1 MRTKFKAWAEPYI
14 KEHPGIAL
22 TDEELGKLDGFC
34 LEIGSGKGDF
44 LVSMATKFPNI
55 KFVGVERNVTCAGF
69 SAKKIV
75 ESKLENIRFLWSD
88 VALVTP
94 KLKDKSVDTIFLN
107 FSDPWPKK
115 RHSKRRLT
123 SEHFLSN
130 YIRILKDDGKLV
142 FKTDNKDLFDYS
154 IELIESS
161 PFDIIERN
169 DNYMDED
176 EFDTPTEY
184 EMSFR
189 EKGQNIYRVVLNK
202 RL

>member
-1 MRTKFKAWAEPYI
+1 MRTKFKPWTEPYL
-14 KEHPGIAL
+14 KEHQEVQLPL
-22 TDEELGKLDGFC
+22 EELSKLDDYH
-34 LEIGSGKGDF
+34 LEIGSGKGQF
-44 LVSMATKFPNI
+44 LLEMSKKFPQET
-55 KFVGVERNVTCAGF
+55 FVGVERNMTCSGF
-69 SAKKIV
+69 TAKKLVDEKI
-75 ESKLENIRFLWSD
+75 ENGKLIFANVDD
-88 VALVTP
+88 VF
-94 KLKDKSVDTIFLN
+94 KYIKDKSVRTIFLN

-154 IELIESS
+154 LEIIENS
-161 PFDIIERN
+161 PFEIIERN

-189 EKGQNIYRVVLNK
+189 EKGQNIYRVVLKK